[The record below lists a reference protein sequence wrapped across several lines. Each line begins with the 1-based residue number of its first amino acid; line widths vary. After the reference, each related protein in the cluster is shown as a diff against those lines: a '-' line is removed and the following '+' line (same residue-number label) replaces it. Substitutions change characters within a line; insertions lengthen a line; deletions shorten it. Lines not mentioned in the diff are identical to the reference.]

1 MNNGSELDERAGAGY
16 QFKKQEYSGQCSG
29 WIRKDR
35 GACAANSKKGDG
47 SGTSR

>member
-16 QFKKQEYSGQCSG
+16 QFKKPEYSGKCSS
-29 WIRKDR
+29 WFRKDC

-47 SGTSR
+47 SGTSC